1 MTTQL
6 TWVPLAVL
14 NTAGARDFMQASPD
28 KHHNKVNTEWYKLLP
43 NKPLTSSLPLTQ
55 DDQRGYYQQTILDWS
70 RTAIKT
76 RQLAPVVNT
85 LLSLR
90 LIPVI
95 QDSDASPAPRAIDR
109 NTCTSLPDPS
119 VDENQNHVHTWNS
132 RTIDQRCSMK
142 WMIANKWRSRY
153 YWPHKNL
160 VLL

>member
-85 LLSLR
+85 LLSLETHPCDSGFR
-90 LIPVI
+90 CITCSQSYWQKHMHIP
-95 QDSDASPAPRAIDR
+95 PRPECR
-109 NTCTSLPDPS
+109 WKSKSCSHLKF
-119 VDENQNHVHTWNS
+119 QNHWPKVFNEMN
-132 RTIDQRCSMK
+132 DCKQMK
-142 WMIANKWRSRY
+142 K
-153 YWPHKNL
+153 
-160 VLL
+160 